1 MQSNTIICNRDKF
14 SLYSHFY
21 KSMGFQVTFI
31 NGYFGNKGVLCACL
45 HFKTSVNIMIMRYIT
60 LVLD

>member
-31 NGYFGNKGVLCACL
+31 NGYFGDSSSVLL
-45 HFKTSVNIMIMRYIT
+45 PNQDETRSVSSPYQVR
-60 LVLD
+60 VKPK

>member
-31 NGYFGNKGVLCACL
+31 NGYFGNKGVLRVFTFQNFL
-45 HFKTSVNIMIMRYIT
+45 
-60 LVLD
+60 